1 MKYDIENKVL
11 TIYLKGQLNSSNAEE
26 AEREVDDII
35 NRVDFKSIKFDL
47 GELEYTSSAGLR
59 IIIRVKKQYDDTSL
73 VNVPDSI
80 YEILEMVGFTNMM
93 EIERK

>member
-73 VNVPDSI
+73 FNVPDSI